1 MTIQLDFSTLNLQ
14 DALDMAVLIEKEAE
28 DRYLLFADQFGQRY
42 PGDAANFFTMMARN
56 EQRHGIEIAEQ
67 RRLLFGDTP
76 SRVTKNMIE
85 NDIEAPDTGKS
96 IRYMSPRHALEVA
109 MESEIK
115 AYEFY
120 DQILFF
126 DHFLHDIQDPSVRN
140 LIMELRDEEA
150 EHQRL
155 LNEKRTLYH
164 DTLEPDFDP
173 EIDELTFH
181 RIRES

>member
-1 MTIQLDFSTLNLQ
+1 MMTIQLDISTLSQQ

-28 DRYLLFADQFGQRY
+28 ERYLLFADQLGHRY
-42 PGDAANFFTMMARN
+42 SGDAADFFTMMARN

-76 SRVTKNMIE
+76 SCVTTNMIE
-85 NDIEAPDTGKS
+85 KDIEAPDTGKS

-120 DQILFF
+120 DSILPV
-126 DHFLHDIQDPSVRN
+126 IQDATVRK
-140 LIMELRDEEA
+140 LIKSLRDEEA
-150 EHQRL
+150 EHQIL
-155 LNEKRTLYH
+155 LNEQKAKYH

-173 EIDELTFH
+173 EVDELLFH
-181 RIRES
+181 RIREC

>member
-1 MTIQLDFSTLNLQ
+1 MTIQLDVSKLNPQ

-28 DRYLLFADQFGQRY
+28 DRYLLFADHLGHRY

-56 EQRHGIEIAEQ
+56 EQRHGIEIAER

-76 SRVTKNMIE
+76 SRVTANMME
-85 NDIEAPDTGKS
+85 KDIEAPDAGKA

-120 DQILFF
+120 DSILQV
-126 DHFLHDIQDPSVRN
+126 IQDATVRD
-140 LIMELRDEEA
+140 LIKSLRDEEA
-150 EHQRL
+150 EHQEL
-155 LNEKRTLYH
+155 LNEQKAKYH
-164 DTLEPDFDP
+164 DMLEPDFDP
-173 EIDELTFH
+173 ENDELLFH
-181 RIRES
+181 RIREC

>member
-28 DRYLLFADQFGQRY
+28 NRYLLFADQIGRRY

-56 EQRHGIEIAEQ
+56 EQRHGVEISER
-67 RRLLFGDTP
+67 RRLLFGDAP
-76 SRVTKNMIE
+76 SRVTTNMIG
-85 NDIEAPDTGKS
+85 NDIEAPAPGKA

-120 DQILFF
+120 NGILQF
-126 DHFLHDIQDPSVRN
+126 IQDATVRE
-140 LIMELRDEEA
+140 LIKSLRDEEL
-150 EHQRL
+150 EHQKL
-155 LNEKRTLYH
+155 LNEKKAGYA
-164 DTLEPDFDP
+164 DTLESDFDP
-173 EIDELTFH
+173 EIDEP
-181 RIRES
+181 RIFRIPES

>member
-1 MTIQLDFSTLNLQ
+1 MTIQLDFSTLDLQ
-14 DALDMAVLIEKEAE
+14 DALDIAVLIEKEAE
-28 DRYLLFADQFGQRY
+28 DRYLLFADQLGQRY
-42 PGDAANFFTMMARN
+42 PGDASHFFSMMARN

-76 SRVTKNMIE
+76 TRVTANMIQS
-85 NDIEAPDTGKS
+85 DIEAPDPEKA

-115 AYEFY
+115 AYNFY
-120 DQILFF
+120 DSILRV
-126 DHFLHDIQDPSVRN
+126 IQDGAVRK
-140 LIMELRDEEA
+140 LIESLRDEEV

-155 LNEKRTLYH
+155 LTEQKAKYSGSM
-164 DTLEPDFDP
+164 ESDFDP
-173 EIDELTFH
+173 EIDELEFH

>member
-28 DRYLLFADQFGQRY
+28 DRYLLFADQIGHRY

-56 EQRHGIEIAEQ
+56 EQRHGVEISER
-67 RRLLFGDTP
+67 RRLLFGDAP
-76 SRVTKNMIE
+76 SRVTTNMIG
-85 NDIEAPDTGKS
+85 NDIEAPDPGKA

-120 DQILFF
+120 NSLLQV
-126 DHFLHDIQDPSVRN
+126 IQDATVRE
-140 LIMELRDEEA
+140 LIKGLRDEEL
-150 EHQRL
+150 EHQKL
-155 LNEKRTLYH
+155 LNEKKVGYA
-164 DTLEPDFDP
+164 DMLESDFDP
-173 EIDELTFH
+173 EIDEP
-181 RIRES
+181 RIYRIPES

>member
-1 MTIQLDFSTLNLQ
+1 MVFKLDISTLNLQ

-28 DRYLLFADQFGQRY
+28 DRYLLFADQIGRRY

-56 EQRHGIEIAEQ
+56 EQRHGVEVSER

-76 SRVTKNMIE
+76 SRVTANMIG
-85 NDIEAPDTGKS
+85 NDIEAPDPGKA

-120 DQILFF
+120 NSILQV
-126 DHFLHDIQDPSVRN
+126 IQDVTVRE
-140 LIMELRDEEA
+140 LIKNLRDEEL
-150 EHQRL
+150 EHQKL
-155 LNEKRTLYH
+155 LNEKKAGYA
-164 DTLEPDFDP
+164 DTLESDFDP
-173 EIDELTFH
+173 EIDDPHVF
-181 RIRES
+181 RIPES

>member
-28 DRYLLFADQFGQRY
+28 DRYLLFAGQLGHRY

-56 EQRHGIEIAEQ
+56 EQRHGIEISEH
-67 RRLLFGDTP
+67 RRLLFGDAP
-76 SRVTKNMIE
+76 SRVTTNMIE
-85 NDIEAPDTGKS
+85 NDIEAPDPGKA

-120 DQILFF
+120 NSMLQV
-126 DHFLHDIQDPSVRN
+126 IQDATVRE
-140 LIMELRDEEA
+140 LIKSLRDEEV
-150 EHQRL
+150 EHQKL
-155 LNEKRTLYH
+155 LNEQKAKYT
-164 DTLEPDFDP
+164 DTLESDFDP
-173 EIDELTFH
+173 EIDEPHFY
-181 RIRES
+181 RIPES